1 MKERNKKFDNFLLNK
16 ENLINE
22 RENLKLSLRKNKIFE
37 NIMKKRII
45 ILNNQ
50 IENDEK
56 ILLLNEND
64 KYKKLYLNS
73 NKKFQNEFIKDLYYY
88 IIENNEIDKNILN
101 IIYEYSLKTEQIKFI
116 EDIFFNEKFFDCL
129 INLLD
134 FNLNEENEENIEF
147 ILISFGNFFI
157 TNIKYYKEN
166 YMKYFLSIFLKIK
179 INNLNNILRLY
190 EIYIYSIKNKQIF
203 DEVFNKIIYI
213 LENIDENI
221 KKNHDI
227 LIENI
232 PNILNIILILFEDE
246 KFNLENYD
254 ENYIFLNI
262 FKLYQINLMNNN
274 NIIILLQIILLII
287 EIKENKLNYEII
299 IKSLT
304 NLYKN
309 YSIVKYDNY
318 EIIKYLI
325 YILKEMIIN
334 SIINNNDTF
343 FEFLSKSEILIVIIQ
358 KYLNNNYKLLITLLD
373 IIIILF
379 KYNIV
384 NCIIICINYGLI
396 EIIINKIKDL
406 TGNNNEIIYKLI
418 LILSEIINFYNNNNL
433 NNEYLINSL
442 KKINY
447 KIEQFIFN
455 DNKNISILCN
465 NILKYLNNY
474 YN

>member
-1 MKERNKKFDNFLLNK
+1 MKERNKIFDNFLLNK

-56 ILLLNEND
+56 ILLLNKND

-116 EDIFFNEKFFDCL
+116 EEIFFNEKFFDCL

-147 ILISFGNFFI
+147 ILISFGNFFL

-179 INNLNNILRLY
+179 TNNLNNILRLY

-203 DEVFNKIIYI
+203 DQVFNKIIYI

-262 FKLYQINLMNNN
+262 FKLYQLNLMNNN

-287 EIKENKLNYEII
+287 EIKENKLN
-299 IKSLT
+299 
-304 NLYKN
+304 
-309 YSIVKYDNY
+309 
-318 EIIKYLI
+318 
-325 YILKEMIIN
+325 
-334 SIINNNDTF
+334 
-343 FEFLSKSEILIVIIQ
+343 LS
-358 KYLNNNYKLLITLLD
+358 Y
-373 IIIILF
+373 
-379 KYNIV
+379 
-384 NCIIICINYGLI
+384 
-396 EIIINKIKDL
+396 
-406 TGNNNEIIYKLI
+406 
-418 LILSEIINFYNNNNL
+418 
-433 NNEYLINSL
+433 
-442 KKINY
+442 
-447 KIEQFIFN
+447 IFN
-455 DNKNISILCN
+455 F
-465 NILKYLNNY
+465 
-474 YN
+474 

>member
-1 MKERNKKFDNFLLNK
+1 MKERNKIFDNFLLNK

-22 RENLKLSLRKNKIFE
+22 RENLKLSLRKNKIIE

-45 ILNNQ
+45 ILNNK

-56 ILLLNEND
+56 ILLLNKND
-64 KYKKLYLNS
+64 KYKNLYLNS
-73 NKKFQNEFIKDLYYY
+73 NKKFQNEFIKDLYFY
-88 IIENNEIDKNILN
+88 IIENNEINKNILN
-101 IIYEYSLKTEQIKFI
+101 LIYEYSLKIEQFKFI
-116 EDIFFNEKFFDCL
+116 EEIFFNEKFFDCL

-134 FNLNEENEENIEF
+134 FNLNKENEENIEF

-203 DEVFNKIIYI
+203 DEVFKKIIYI
-213 LENIDENI
+213 LENIDENV
-221 KKNHDI
+221 KKNHEI

-232 PNILNIILILFEDE
+232 SNILNIILILFEDE
-246 KFNLENYD
+246 NFNL
-254 ENYIFLNI
+254 LNI
-262 FKLYQINLMNNN
+262 FKLYQLNLINNNNN
-274 NIIILLQIILLII
+274 NILILLQIILLII

-309 YSIVKYDNY
+309 YSIFKYDNF

-334 SIINNNDTF
+334 NIINNNDTF

-433 NNEYLINSL
+433 NNEYLIKSS
-442 KKINY
+442 KKINF
-447 KIEQFIFN
+447 KFEQFIFN

-465 NILKYLNNY
+465 NILKYLNN
-474 YN
+474 